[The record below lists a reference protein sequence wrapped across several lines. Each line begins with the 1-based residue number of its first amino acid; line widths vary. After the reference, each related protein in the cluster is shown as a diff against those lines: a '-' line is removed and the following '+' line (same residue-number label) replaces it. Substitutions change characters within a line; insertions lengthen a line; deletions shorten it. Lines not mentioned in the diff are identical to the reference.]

1 MGTQNFSKAPN
12 QFAEGINPK
21 YLEKGKGCYVW
32 DVDGNKYLDTQ
43 MGNSSFI
50 FGYNDKRILDAISNS
65 SVDFLHSSKTNEII
79 RTIQDEYCSLEPQ
92 W

>member
-1 MGTQNFSKAPN
+1 MLIYNEMIGQWVNQESKRSIDKT
-12 QFAEGINPK
+12 EGYYI
-21 YLEKGKGCYVW
+21 YS
-32 DVDGNKYLDTQ
+32 DGNKYLDTQ